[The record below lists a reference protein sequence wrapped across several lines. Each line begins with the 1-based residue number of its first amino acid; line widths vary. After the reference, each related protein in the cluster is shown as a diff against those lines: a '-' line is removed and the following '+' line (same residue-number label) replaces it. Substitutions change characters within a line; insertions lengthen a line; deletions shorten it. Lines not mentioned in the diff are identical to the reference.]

1 MSIYRNGSGYYD
13 PTAGEAIKEME
24 KSMKNRGEYEDGD
37 IVEVIRNSGTQY
49 EMVLLKC
56 HKEYATALMLTE
68 SEPAENAVNILS
80 MTPMYTDA
88 GKVQYIYYKN
98 ICRFVRATSDS
109 EYEALKEAV
118 RRALNLGGGELPSK
132 GPDEAIK
139 QNEETIKALILEKE
153 AVYEKLI
160 KAEAQLELMKELFRE
175 R

>member
-118 RRALNLGGGELPSK
+118 RRALNLGGGGAPVERTRRGDQTERRDYKSSHS
-132 GPDEAIK
+132 GERGSIR
-139 QNEETIKALILEKE
+139 ETDQSRSA
-153 AVYEKLI
+153 A
-160 KAEAQLELMKELFRE
+160 
-175 R
+175 